1 MSCDARYVVAFWAL
15 ACISCAPRFED
26 VFVRPD
32 DDNSLMAIVGD
43 SSAAVN
49 DSMGVAVVHQGKGYR
64 VRWMDTTAWKCA
76 HQNKDEIALARWCF
90 ERYGEETIRTLFVH
104 ELGHAFGLGHVEDED
119 SVMFRRV
126 RLGMS
131 LERAAESLVDE
142 LAKLPVLLP
151 PNEHNAENNSAA
163 FPLVR
168 EGVRCSATGEGD

>member
-1 MSCDARYVVAFWAL
+1 MRAL
-15 ACISCAPRFED
+15 AFVALAACAPRFED
-26 VFVRPD
+26 VSVRPD
-32 DDNSLMAIVGD
+32 EDVAAIVGD
-43 SSAAVN
+43 GAAAVN
-49 DSMGVAVVHQGKGYR
+49 GAMGVAVVHQGKGYR

-104 ELGHAFGLGHVEDED
+104 ELGHAFGLGHVEDEG

-126 RLGMS
+126 RLGMT

-151 PNEHNAENNSAA
+151 PNEHTAENHSAA